1 MIDDDLNSGQS
12 SPPPPAPNGENSSST
27 EIFQPTINQQRPTQN
42 VSWNPFCTP
51 AIQQPDSHSQISS
64 MNPFAA
70 DLMKQQVFVRN
81 EQQQLEK
88 KNTNHR
94 NDLFWRTIFVF

>member
-12 SPPPPAPNGENSSST
+12 SPPPPAPNGENSAK
-27 EIFQPTINQQRPTQN
+27 EIFQPTNNQQRPFQN

-51 AIQQPDSHSQISS
+51 ALQQSDSHLQISS

-70 DLMKQQVFVRN
+70 DLMKQQVSPFV
-81 EQQQLEK
+81 
-88 KNTNHR
+88 
-94 NDLFWRTIFVF
+94 I